1 MKLLQEFRPHHKKIS
16 RNIFSASNY
25 VDHFSRRIYGLL
37 RNAFIFNVIRRG
49 FKGLSDTLFNLIRR
63 DTQLAR
69 SLLIVKANLIRALQF
84 GNCITMDSALVW
96 LSNRLIS
103 FINYLAG
110 REIIKPVKEI
120 GEAQKVVS
128 NFMKIASPKKDMFDI
143 KKA

>member
-69 SLLIVKANLIRALQF
+69 SLLIVKANLIRAFIPDSNLAS
-84 GNCITMDSALVW
+84 CITMDT
-96 LSNRLIS
+96 S
-103 FINYLAG
+103 FRSCFGMAF
-110 REIIKPVKEI
+110 K
-120 GEAQKVVS
+120 
-128 NFMKIASPKKDMFDI
+128 
-143 KKA
+143 